1 MFLVRLSLLVSIV
14 STVIYSDRGGKVPYS
29 KETVSAAV
37 DSLNQGLDCQRIL
50 ARYRNLSN
58 SLPLTARS
66 FHTT

>member
-1 MFLVRLSLLVSIV
+1 MFLVRLSLLSIV
-14 STVIYSDRGGKVPYS
+14 STVITATGVGKYRTS

-37 DSLNQGLDCQRIL
+37 DSLNQGLV
-50 ARYRNLSN
+50 ANLSN